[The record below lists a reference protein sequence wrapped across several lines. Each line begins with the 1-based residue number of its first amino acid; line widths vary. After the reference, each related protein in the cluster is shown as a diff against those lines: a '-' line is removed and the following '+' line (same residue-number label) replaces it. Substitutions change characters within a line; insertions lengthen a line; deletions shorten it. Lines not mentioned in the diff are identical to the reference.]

1 MFVKLSV
8 KNCSGALPAVIKVND
23 WAERRIHGATALPK
37 QPRNS
42 VMPRPDLRMPSPTL
56 RSNSATAARLCI
68 CNRQQDCFRCY
79 RSPVKSRAAPCCAF
93 QIPRSIE
100 PRVDQAYPRQLHRC
114 GLCEH
119 CISSSRPV
127 LLKTR
132 GTQNLCSAHRPTPS
146 TSIHSII
153 FPRS

>member
-1 MFVKLSV
+1 MFVKFSV
-8 KNCSGALPAVIKVND
+8 KNCSGALPAAIKVND
-23 WAERRIHGATALPK
+23 WAERRIHGATASPK

-68 CNRQQDCFRCY
+68 CNRRQDCFRCY
-79 RSPVKSRAAPCCAF
+79 RSPVKSRPVVPFKFRDQLSHESIKLIHANYIDAAFAN
-93 QIPRSIE
+93 I
-100 PRVDQAYPRQLHRC
+100 A
-114 GLCEH
+114 
-119 CISSSRPV
+119 ISSSRPV

-146 TSIHSII
+146 TSIHSTI
-153 FPRS
+153 FLRS